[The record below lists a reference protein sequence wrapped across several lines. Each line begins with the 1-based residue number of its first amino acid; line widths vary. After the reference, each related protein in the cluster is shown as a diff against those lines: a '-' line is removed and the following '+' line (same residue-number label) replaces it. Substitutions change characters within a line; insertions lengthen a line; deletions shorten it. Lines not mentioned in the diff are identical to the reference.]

1 MRYFIAMAEL
11 PKRYDPNAVEPKWY
25 QRWLDN
31 RDFVANPE
39 SPKPPFSIVMPP
51 PNITGMLTLG
61 HVLNHTIQ
69 DILARRARM
78 QGFEVLWLPGMDHAG
93 IGTQTAVEK
102 YLRRTEN
109 KTRHDLGREEFLRR
123 VLAWQDKH
131 GGIIIEQL
139 KRLGCSCDWSRQ
151 RYTLDDDYAAAVQKV
166 FVELYD
172 KGLIYRGRRMINW
185 DPAAQTAVSDEEV
198 ISKAQKGYLYFVR
211 YEIVEEPGRFLEVAT
226 TRPETIMA
234 DTAMAFHPDDKRY
247 ADLLGKH
254 AWRPLAREKIPI
266 IADEAIDPEFGTGA
280 LKVTPAH
287 DTLDFEIGQRHHLP
301 IIDVLTPTGRINCP
315 GVPELHGLE
324 RFEARK
330 KAAELLEARGLLAK
344 AEPYEN
350 NIGFSDRS
358 DVPIEPRLS
367 EQWFLRYPK
376 TKEALAVVRDHLIRF
391 FPVHW
396 EKVYAQWLENI
407 RDWCISRQVWW
418 GHRITAWYRKVTP
431 AARVSDVA
439 QASRLPEGAHAS
451 RLRNSDTRKPEA
463 RATFIGFDEL
473 LDVDIT
479 RRQLPHWRQQQ
490 KTYFVTFRLA
500 DSIPATKLSELE
512 SEREAWLKHNP
523 EPWND
528 AQRKQYY
535 ERFSAKLDEWLD
547 AGSGSCVLKDERAS
561 KIVADTL
568 SHFDGQR
575 YRLGAWVV
583 MPNHVHA
590 IVTPLDE
597 YDLSAILHSWK
608 SYSAHEINELFGR
621 TGQVWQRESYDHIIR
636 NERTLFKIE
645 EYIDRNPEK
654 AGVEVAHASRL
665 RNSDTRKPEARAT
678 IYVGVEPPPDPENWI
693 QDEDTVDTWF
703 SSWLWAY
710 ETMDPQTRKKFY
722 PTSVLVTA
730 PDIIFFWVARM
741 IVAGLE
747 FKPGISSKIEDN
759 IPFHHVFFTSI
770 IRDSQGRKMSKSLG
784 NSPDPLDLIAKY
796 GADGLRFGLM
806 RIAPTGQDIRF
817 DERQIEEGRNFATK
831 LWNVARLRQMHGPSE
846 AEPKIKVQT
855 LSIFAVE
862 VLARLNE
869 TIDAIESA
877 YREYHFNLVAQHLY
891 NFVWSDYCDWFVEAA
906 KTDIFGPDE
915 GQKKSALAV
924 MDFALSAILR
934 MLHPFMPHLT
944 EEIWS
949 LLALGKGSIQFAA
962 PPEKFALG
970 SRDDLSEQRRTVS
983 AIYETVQAGRNLRSE
998 SKSPSNK
1005 KMRFILRTNQK
1016 SISNEISTLSR
1027 LLNAEEITLD
1037 PEYKATAGAPV
1048 AVTPLGELFLAIAA
1062 ADQARERER
1071 LTKEITRLAEEAR
1084 TVEAKLQ
1091 NKAFVERAPA
1101 AVVEEHRRR
1110 LKDLTA
1116 QLSKLKHARDGL
1128 S

>member
-1 MRYFIAMAEL
+1 MAEL

-25 QRWLDN
+25 QRWLEN

-39 SPKPPFSIVMPP
+39 SSKPAFSIVMPP

-61 HVLNHTIQ
+61 HVLNNTIQ

-102 YLRRTEN
+102 YLCRTEN

-123 VLAWQDKH
+123 VLEWQDKH

-151 RYTLDDDYAAAVQKV
+151 RYTLDNAYAAAVQKV
-166 FVELYD
+166 FVDLYD

-198 ISKAQKGYLYFVR
+198 ISKPQKGYLYFVR

-234 DTAMAFHPDDKRY
+234 DTAMAFHPGDKRY
-247 ADLLGKH
+247 LDLLGKH

-266 IADEAIDPEFGTGA
+266 IADEAIDPEFGTGV

-287 DTLDFEIGQRHHLP
+287 DALDFEIGQRHDLP
-301 IIDVLTPTGRINCP
+301 IIDVLTPAGSVNCP
-315 GVPELHGLE
+315 AVPELHGLE

-344 AEPYEN
+344 AEAYEN

-358 DVPIEPRLS
+358 DVPIEPRIS

-376 TKEALAVVRDHLIRF
+376 TREALAVVRDHLIRF

-418 GHRITAWYRKVTP
+418 GHRIPAWYRKSQIP
-431 AARVSDVA
+431 
-439 QASRLPEGAHAS
+439 
-451 RLRNSDTRKPEA
+451 NSK
-463 RATFIGFDEL
+463 
-473 LDVDIT
+473 
-479 RRQLPHWRQQQ
+479 
-490 KTYFVTFRLA
+490 
-500 DSIPATKLSELE
+500 S
-512 SEREAWLKHNP
+512 
-523 EPWND
+523 
-528 AQRKQYY
+528 QR
-535 ERFSAKLDEWLD
+535 
-547 AGSGSCVLKDERAS
+547 G
-561 KIVADTL
+561 
-568 SHFDGQR
+568 
-575 YRLGAWVV
+575 
-583 MPNHVHA
+583 
-590 IVTPLDE
+590 
-597 YDLSAILHSWK
+597 
-608 SYSAHEINELFGR
+608 
-621 TGQVWQRESYDHIIR
+621 
-636 NERTLFKIE
+636 E
-645 EYIDRNPEK
+645 E
-654 AGVEVAHASRL
+654 
-665 RNSDTRKPEARAT
+665 
-678 IYVGVEPPPDPENWI
+678 IYVGIEPPPDPENWI

-710 ETMDPQTRKKFY
+710 ETMDPQTRKKFH
-722 PTSVLVTA
+722 PTSVLVTG

-741 IVAGLE
+741 IIAGLE
-747 FKPGISSKIEDN
+747 FKPGKSSRVDDN

-770 IRDSQGRKMSKSLG
+770 IRDRLGRKMSKSLG
-784 NSPDPLDLIAKY
+784 NSPDPLELIDKY

-831 LWNVARLRQMHGPSE
+831 LWNVARFRQMHGPSD
-846 AEPKIKVQT
+846 AEPKIDIEA
-855 LSIFAVE
+855 LSIYALE

-869 TIDAIESA
+869 TIDAIETA
-877 YREYHFNLVAQHLY
+877 YREYQFNTVAQRLY
-891 NFVWSDYCDWFVEAA
+891 DFVWSDYCDWFVEAA
-906 KTDIFGPDE
+906 KTDIFGE
-915 GQKKSALAV
+915 SEAKKKSALAV

-934 MLHPFMPHLT
+934 LLHPFMPHMT
-944 EEIWS
+944 EELWS
-949 LLALGKGSIQFAA
+949 LLGLGKGSIQFAS
-962 PPEKFALG
+962 PPQKISLNQIN
-970 SRDDLSEQRRTVS
+970 DLASKHNLVL
-983 AIYETVQAGRNLRSE
+983 AIYGITQAGRNLRATA
-998 SKSPSNK
+998 KLPSNK
-1005 KMRFILRTNQK
+1005 KIRFILRSDDK
-1016 SISNEISTLSR
+1016 VISDETPTLTR
-1027 LLNAEEITLD
+1027 LLNAEHVALE
-1037 PEYKATAGAPV
+1037 PRYQAPVGAPV
-1048 AVTPLGELFLAIAA
+1048 AVTPRGDIFLPIAA
-1062 ADQARERER
+1062 GDQARERER
-1071 LTKEITRLAEEAR
+1071 LDKEIAKVESEMR

-1091 NKAFVERAPA
+1091 NDEFVQRAPA
-1101 AVVEEHRRR
+1101 AVVEDHRRR
-1110 LKDLTA
+1110 LNDLNA
-1116 QLSKLKHARDGL
+1116 QLAKLKQAREGL

>member
-1 MRYFIAMAEL
+1 MAEL
-11 PKRYDPNAVEPKWY
+11 PKRYDPKAVEPKWY
-25 QRWLDN
+25 QRWLEN
-31 RDFVANPE
+31 RDFEANPE
-39 SPKPPFSIVMPP
+39 SSKPPFSIVMPP

-61 HVLNHTIQ
+61 HVLNNTIQ

-78 QGFEVLWLPGMDHAG
+78 QGFEVLWVPGMDHAG

-123 VLAWQDKH
+123 VLEWQDKH

-151 RYTLDDDYAAAVQKV
+151 RYTLDDAYAAAVQKV

-198 ISKAQKGYLYFVR
+198 ISKPQKGYLYFVR

-234 DTAMAFHPDDKRY
+234 DTAMAFHPGDKRY
-247 ADLLGKH
+247 LDLLGKH
-254 AWRPLAREKIPI
+254 AWRPLARDKIPI
-266 IADEAIDPEFGTGA
+266 ISDEAIDREFGTGV

-287 DTLDFEIGQRHHLP
+287 DTLDFEIGQRHDLP
-301 IIDVLTPTGRINCP
+301 IIDVLTPGGRVNCP
-315 GVPELHGLE
+315 AVPELHGLE

-391 FPVHW
+391 FPAHW

-418 GHRITAWYRKVTP
+418 GHRIPAWYRKEKSE
-431 AARVSDVA
+431 A
-439 QASRLPEGAHAS
+439 
-451 RLRNSDTRKPEA
+451 RNSK
-463 RATFIGFDEL
+463 
-473 LDVDIT
+473 
-479 RRQLPHWRQQQ
+479 
-490 KTYFVTFRLA
+490 
-500 DSIPATKLSELE
+500 SE
-512 SEREAWLKHNP
+512 
-523 EPWND
+523 
-528 AQRKQYY
+528 
-535 ERFSAKLDEWLD
+535 
-547 AGSGSCVLKDERAS
+547 
-561 KIVADTL
+561 
-568 SHFDGQR
+568 
-575 YRLGAWVV
+575 
-583 MPNHVHA
+583 
-590 IVTPLDE
+590 
-597 YDLSAILHSWK
+597 
-608 SYSAHEINELFGR
+608 
-621 TGQVWQRESYDHIIR
+621 
-636 NERTLFKIE
+636 
-645 EYIDRNPEK
+645 
-654 AGVEVAHASRL
+654 
-665 RNSDTRKPEARAT
+665 
-678 IYVGVEPPPDPENWI
+678 IYVGIELPPDPENWI

-710 ETMDPQTRKKFY
+710 ETMDDETQKKFY
-722 PTSVLVTA
+722 PTSVLVTG

-741 IVAGLE
+741 IIAGLE
-747 FKPGISSKIEDN
+747 FKPGKTEKIEDN

-770 IRDSQGRKMSKSLG
+770 IRDKLGRKMSKSLG
-784 NSPDPLDLIAKY
+784 NSPDPLDLIDKY

-817 DERQIEEGRNFATK
+817 DEKQIEEGRNFATK
-831 LWNVARLRQMHGPSE
+831 LWNVARFRQMHGPSE
-846 AEPKIKVQT
+846 PAPAIDQQQ
-855 LSIFAVE
+855 LSIYAVE

-891 NFVWSDYCDWFVEAA
+891 SFVWSDYCDWFVEAA
-906 KTDIFGPDE
+906 KTDIFSTDE
-915 GQKKSALAV
+915 AKKRSALAV
-924 MDFALSAILR
+924 MDVVLSATLR
-934 MLHPFMPHLT
+934 LLHPFMPHLT

-949 LLALGKGSIQFAA
+949 LLGLGKGSIQFTA
-962 PPEKFALG
+962 PPEKLALEAVT
-970 SRDDLSEQRRTVS
+970 DAAEKRRLVTT
-983 AIYETVQAGRNLRSE
+983 IYETVQAGRNLRST
-998 SKSPSNK
+998 SKLPSK
-1005 KMRFILRTNQK
+1005 RTIRFILRSHDK
-1016 SISNEISTLSR
+1016 AISEQISTLSR
-1027 LLNAEEITLD
+1027 LLNAEEVTLD
-1037 PEYKATAGAPV
+1037 PKYEAPAGSPV
-1048 AVTPLGELFLAIAA
+1048 AVTSLGELFLAIAA
-1062 ADQARERER
+1062 ADQSRERER
-1071 LTKEITRLAEEAR
+1071 LDKEITRIGEETR

-1091 NKAFVERAPA
+1091 NNAFLERAPA

-1110 LKDLTA
+1110 LDELNA
-1116 QLSKLKHARDGL
+1116 QLAKLKQAREGL